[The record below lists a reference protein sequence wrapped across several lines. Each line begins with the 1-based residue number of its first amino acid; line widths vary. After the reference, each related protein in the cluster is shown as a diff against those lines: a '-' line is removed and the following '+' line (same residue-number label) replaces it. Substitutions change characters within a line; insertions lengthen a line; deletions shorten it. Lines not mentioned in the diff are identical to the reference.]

1 MTFNKTLALLIGCAL
16 VFGTSS
22 FAKKPEELGQEKGK
36 KQKVIPYGLQK
47 KVQTGKE
54 LPPGWQKKIA
64 KGEVVDDKVL
74 QNAKVLD
81 SIYPVIK
88 GTKVYE
94 VGEKIFRLQNATK
107 EILEV
112 FK

>member
-1 MTFNKTLALLIGCAL
+1 MTLNKTLALLIGCGL
-16 VFGTSS
+16 LLGTSS
-22 FAKKPEELGQEKGK
+22 FAKKPEEVGQEKVK

-47 KVQTGKE
+47 KVQSGKE

-64 KGEVVDDKVL
+64 KGEVVDDAIL
-74 QNAKVLD
+74 QNAKVVDVL
-81 SIYPVIK
+81 YPSIK

-94 VGEKIFRLQNATK
+94 VGDKIFRLQNATR

-112 FK
+112 LK